1 MHTVQACVNL
11 ISSSQ
16 QIIDGYHLNKNKNK
30 HLAVCETSCTK
41 MCVKCYK
48 GTTQQPLLRYS
59 WVECPGF
66 VHFVSDPTLY
76 GGA

>member
-41 MCVKCYK
+41 MCVKCFS
-48 GTTQQPLLRYS
+48 LRYS